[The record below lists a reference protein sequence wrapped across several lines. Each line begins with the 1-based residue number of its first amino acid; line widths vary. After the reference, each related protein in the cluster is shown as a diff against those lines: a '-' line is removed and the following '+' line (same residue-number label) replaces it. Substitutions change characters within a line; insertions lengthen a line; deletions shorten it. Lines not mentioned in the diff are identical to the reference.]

1 MASTSSSYYIW
12 TSCLVNNKHI
22 SSGVVPS
29 FLSGG
34 FLANSLA
41 IINDALHQF
50 FDLNTLLMSLVA
62 SWIAR
67 WKPNEKKTF
76 GYYRAGK
83 NDFITRYK
91 TC

>member
-1 MASTSSSYYIW
+1 M
-12 TSCLVNNKHI
+12 
-22 SSGVVPS
+22 VPS

-41 IINDALHQF
+41 IMNDALHQF

-83 NDFITRYK
+83 NDFLTRFIQ
-91 TC
+91 